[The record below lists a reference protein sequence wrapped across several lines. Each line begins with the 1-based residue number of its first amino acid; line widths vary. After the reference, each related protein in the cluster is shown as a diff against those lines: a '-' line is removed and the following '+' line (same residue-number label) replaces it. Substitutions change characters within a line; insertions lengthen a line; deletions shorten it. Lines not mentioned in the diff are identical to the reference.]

1 MMERISL
8 VEQKRLQWAKERE
21 EMARLNGHWE
31 ITKTP
36 PIVHSTIR
44 TKISTREQT
53 TNRKPLRVCGHYG
66 SATSLKSLDTNI
78 STSFQ
83 SINLTSPNTNSLI
96 NINDRQELPELIR
109 KRSPSLPPIHTKE
122 HQQIH
127 HQTNSTQELPSLEV
141 EGSRYTNHPRVQK
154 HSQRGTERRVLTGNT
169 YEEREGETSGYASD
183 SIEAIV
189 APNDIKK
196 LQLSPLEKIRDSEMS
211 ERTWQNPYC
220 DTPDTCLPSS
230 HRVSITRLGEL
241 NRPRWE
247 SIWGTENANNDP
259 PPLSWLERG
268 LSRLDHSSQVLV
280 INHDS
285 ASSPDSSTTSSTNS
299 DSKTYLRGQNIPVD
313 AQILIER
320 ETRRQ
325 KALEL
330 QNAIKQ
336 QLLEK
341 DKKRK
346 EEREQKIREELE
358 EEERI
363 KRERDAE
370 KQRFEEE
377 QRRLREKEEAK
388 LKKEEA
394 MREILET
401 AERIAKE
408 KKRQRRQRD
417 DYNDENIIKG
427 TEINNE
433 IVINNNNC
441 SVETNELNNDDNK
454 NAQIK
459 TDNKTIIAEQLCQVN
474 NAIENN
480 EINLSNN
487 NGEDNSNE
495 LPESL
500 KVKDNLIRLPLNK
513 EVAIVLTGK
522 IEDTNFLDGNNLQLL
537 NLVMNQSQKYEHN
550 SNVINANNINALIKN
565 FSNLELDKNISGT
578 SSSPAIIENR
588 LLTPSKYRTPSGRD
602 FGTQTDG
609 ETDCHDLESKEITKE
624 RKEGLNINNNT
635 SRDLGKSINVS
646 TDEKNVS
653 RSKSQPRQSLETRP
667 RWNANRPGTRY
678 RTQSEKDPHY
688 QKRLRLR
695 RRRVESSDERSR
707 SPSPDQRMSNAAKAK
722 IRNALHRKSKLDSYD
737 ADTSMDS
744 LNSVVPLRIDEHGRI
759 NVRMNGSIIN
769 NRHTNDNSSNSNDES
784 VMTESRENINSWDG
798 QNIISQLV
806 TLKNG
811 LLSKQREW
819 DSSRCLVSPRA
830 EFY

>member
-1 MMERISL
+1 
-8 VEQKRLQWAKERE
+8 
-21 EMARLNGHWE
+21 MARLNGHWE
-31 ITKTP
+31 ISKSP

-44 TKISTREQT
+44 TKISTRSQT
-53 TNRKPLRVCGHYG
+53 TNRKPLRVCGHYD
-66 SATSLKSLDTNI
+66 SSTSLKSLDTNI

-83 SINLTSPNTNSLI
+83 SINLTSPNTGSMI

-127 HQTNSTQELPSLEV
+127 HQTQSTQELPSLEV

-183 SIEAIV
+183 SIEASV

-196 LQLSPLEKIRDSEMS
+196 LQLSPLEKIHDSAMS

-220 DTPDTCLPSS
+220 ETPDTCLPSS
-230 HRVSITRLGEL
+230 RRVSITRLGEL

-247 SIWGTENANNDP
+247 SIWGTENGNNDHP

-313 AQILIER
+313 AQLLIER

-330 QNAIKQ
+330 QSAIKQ

-346 EEREQKIREELE
+346 EEKEQKIREELE

-370 KQRFEEE
+370 KKRFEEE
-377 QRRLREKEEAK
+377 QRRLKEKEEAK

-417 DYNDENIIKG
+417 NYNDVNIIES
-427 TEINNE
+427 TDINNE

-441 SVETNELNNDDNK
+441 SIELNELNNDDK
-454 NAQIK
+454 QNAQTK
-459 TDNKTIIAEQLCQVN
+459 TDNKTINTEQLCQV

-480 EINLSNN
+480 EINLLNSNDK
-487 NGEDNSNE
+487 DNSNE

-500 KVKDNLIRLPLNK
+500 KVNDNLIRLPLNK

-522 IEDTNFLDGNNLQLL
+522 IEETNFLDGNNLQLL
-537 NLVMNQSQKYEHN
+537 NLVMNQSQNYEHN
-550 SNVINANNINALIKN
+550 SNIINTNNINALIKN
-565 FSNLELDKNISGT
+565 LGNLGLDKNISGT
-578 SSSPAIIENR
+578 SSSTTIIENR
-588 LLTPSKYRTPSGRD
+588 LLTPSKYRMPSGRD

-624 RKEGLNINNNT
+624 RKEGLNINNNN

-707 SPSPDQRMSNAAKAK
+707 SPSPDRRMSNAAKAK

-759 NVRMNGSIIN
+759 NVRLNDNIIN

-784 VMTESRENINSWDG
+784 LMTESRENINSWDG

-819 DSSRCLVSPRA
+819 DSSQCLVSPRA